1 MLVTRPVLHQHFV
14 REDGRRAV
22 SLRVFCGRA
31 GSSVPLAVCQRCAV
45 YVAKLDEGGG
55 ARPRIWC
62 RPPPRPFAVTAGATL
77 VEGATAVSAAA
88 SAERAAA
95 LAGDATTPTLVVEP
109 DSGALVGMLR
119 RVDVRGR
126 VRSWATA
133 REIMSPAAA
142 LWEGAS
148 LHDAVVAMARK
159 HLRAVAIVTASGAP
173 VGVLSDVSA
182 MSALAR
188 PR

>member
-14 REDGRRAV
+14 REDGRRVV

-31 GSSVPLAVCQRCAV
+31 GSSVPLEVCRRCAV
-45 YVAKLDEGGG
+45 YVGTVDASDG
-55 ARPRIWC
+55 APPRIC
-62 RPPPRPFAVTAGATL
+62 CEPPPRPFPATAGATL
-77 VEGATAVSAAA
+77 VEGATAVSAG
-88 SAERAAA
+88 SPAEHAAA
-95 LAGDATTPTLVVEP
+95 LAGDATAPTLVVEP
-109 DSGALVGMLR
+109 ESGALVGMLR

-148 LHDAVVAMARK
+148 LHDAVVAMARR

-173 VGVLSDVSA
+173 IGILSDVSA
-182 MSALAR
+182 LSALAQVR
-188 PR
+188 